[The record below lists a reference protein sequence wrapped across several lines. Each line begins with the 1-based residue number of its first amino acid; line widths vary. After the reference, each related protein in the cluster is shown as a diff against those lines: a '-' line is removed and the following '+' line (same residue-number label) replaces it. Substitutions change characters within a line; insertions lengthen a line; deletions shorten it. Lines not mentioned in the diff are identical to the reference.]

1 MTGKEEKFFEV
12 LREYTGYCEKAGA
25 LLDSVVSGETDPE
38 EGYESLRL
46 LKRQSRDVQGR
57 LIERL
62 YKAYREPAYANE
74 ARSMVVRMDG
84 IINGAKDIVN
94 TLIVYHKEET
104 CPEGIHIMTKL
115 IRCAVSEMV
124 KIIGYTDDVEANLMK
139 MDARCQRIYNMEE
152 RGDNT
157 YRTTLQNLFYGDHD
171 PMYAIRWREI
181 LGDLEKV
188 LDSCAGM
195 IPRFQRI
202 MVKD

>member
-1 MTGKEEKFFEV
+1 MTGKEEKFFVV

-94 TLIVYHKEET
+94 TLIVYHKDET
-104 CPEGIHIMTKL
+104 CPEGIRVMTKL

-124 KIIGYTDDVEANLMK
+124 KIIGYTDDV
-139 MDARCQRIYNMEE
+139 
-152 RGDNT
+152 
-157 YRTTLQNLFYGDHD
+157 
-171 PMYAIRWREI
+171 
-181 LGDLEKV
+181 
-188 LDSCAGM
+188 
-195 IPRFQRI
+195 
-202 MVKD
+202 